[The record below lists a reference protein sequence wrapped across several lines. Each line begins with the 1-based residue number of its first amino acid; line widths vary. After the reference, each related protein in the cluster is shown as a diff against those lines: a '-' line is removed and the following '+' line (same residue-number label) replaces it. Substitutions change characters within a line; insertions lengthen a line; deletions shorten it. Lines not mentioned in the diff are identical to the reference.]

1 MVACGSLWVPLFL
14 SRYHSLIMST
24 GHRILWING
33 ILHRDISPSNL
44 MVYKNANN
52 EWIGVLN
59 DYDLSS
65 TQQDGPSGNE
75 RTGTIPF
82 MAIDLLE
89 DEAIEGKVQHLYQHD
104 AESLIWV
111 LAWVCLRY
119 EDGKLRSNRPLDEW
133 LKVDAKQCR
142 EKKNDFLNSGRRKAQ
157 PSPSHEAAWDIAE
170 YCFVHVGSLYLA
182 RRKPTLEDG
191 YVYSTWLEAEVKPR
205 LEN

>member
-1 MVACGSLWVPLFL
+1 
-14 SRYHSLIMST
+14 MST
-24 GHRILWING
+24 GHRILWMNG
-33 ILHRDISPSNL
+33 ILHKDISPSNL

-89 DEAIEGKVQHLYQHD
+89 DVAIEGKVQHLYQHD

-119 EDGKLRSNRPLDEW
+119 EDGKLRRNRPFNGW
-133 LKVDAKQCR
+133 LKADAKQCR
-142 EKKNDFLNSGRRKAQ
+142 QEKNDFLISGRRRAQ
-157 PSPSHEAAWDIAE
+157 PSPSHEAAWDVAQS
-170 YCFVHVGSLYLA
+170 CLVHVGSLYLA
-182 RRKPTLEDG
+182 RRKPTLEDE
-191 YVYSTWLEAEVKPR
+191 YVYSTWLEAEVNHDSKTSS
-205 LEN
+205 

>member
-1 MVACGSLWVPLFL
+1 
-14 SRYHSLIMST
+14 
-24 GHRILWING
+24 
-33 ILHRDISPSNL
+33 
-44 MVYKNANN
+44 MVYKNANG

-142 EKKNDFLNSGRRKAQ
+142 KEKNDFLNSGRRKVQ
-157 PSPSHEAAWDIAE
+157 PSPSHKSNWETGRAFLRQVCRFYTEDPTCPPDDEVFQTWFKA
-170 YCFVHVGSLYLA
+170 HVPISI
-182 RRKPTLEDG
+182 RE
-191 YVYSTWLEAEVKPR
+191 
-205 LEN
+205 

>member
-1 MVACGSLWVPLFL
+1 
-14 SRYHSLIMST
+14 
-24 GHRILWING
+24 
-33 ILHRDISPSNL
+33 

-89 DEAIEGKVQHLYQHD
+89 KEAIQGKVQHLYQHD

-119 EDGKLRSNRPLDEW
+119 EDGKLRSSRPLDEW
-133 LKVDAKQCR
+133 LKADANECR
-142 EKKNDFLNSGRRKAQ
+142 EKKNDFLISGRRKAK
-157 PSPSHEAAWDIAE
+157 PSPSHKANWEIGRA
-170 YCFVHVGSLYLA
+170 CLRQVGRFYTED
-182 RRKPTLEDG
+182 PTSPPDDE
-191 YVYSTWLEAEVKPR
+191 VFQTWLQAQVPTSIRE
-205 LEN
+205 